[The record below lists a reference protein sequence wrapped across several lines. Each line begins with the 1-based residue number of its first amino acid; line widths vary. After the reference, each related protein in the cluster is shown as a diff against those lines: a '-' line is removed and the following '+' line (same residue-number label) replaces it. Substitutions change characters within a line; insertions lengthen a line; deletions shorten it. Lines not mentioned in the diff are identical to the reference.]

1 LGLSTLLFLPDLV
14 NFEIMALN
22 PQHQIEIVNEIKKS
36 LGKEDKGPI
45 SRYRAAKDN
54 IRFRRTLWGNIRSV
68 LFMTL
73 GILSAGFGLEGFL
86 IPNGLIDG
94 GVTGI
99 SLLTNRETGI
109 SFSIL
114 IIVINIPFLLLG
126 WKQIGKA
133 FCIKSI
139 VCITFLALVVAFVHY
154 PIVTNDKVLIAVFG
168 GFFLGAGI
176 GLTIRGGAVIDGT
189 EILAIFLSR
198 KRSISVGDFIMIF
211 NIVIFSIAA
220 YLHSVEMALYSILTY
235 MAAAKTVDFILEG
248 IEEFTGVTI
257 ISPHSVEIADFIK
270 NRMGRG
276 LTIYTGKKGFG
287 KRGESL
293 TATDIIFT
301 VVTRLEISRLTTEI
315 EKIDPNAFIVMQ
327 SINDTRG
334 GMVKKRPLNH

>member
-1 LGLSTLLFLPDLV
+1 M
-14 NFEIMALN
+14 I
-22 PQHQIEIVNEIKKS
+22 
-36 LGKEDKGPI
+36 
-45 SRYRAAKDN
+45 
-54 IRFRRTLWGNIRSV
+54 
-68 LFMTL
+68 L
-73 GILSAGFGLEGFL
+73 GIFSAGFGLEGFL

-114 IIVINIPFLLLG
+114 ILLINIPFILLG
-126 WKQIGKA
+126 WKQIGKG
-133 FCIKSI
+133 FSIKSI
-139 VCITFLALVVAFVHY
+139 ICITLLAIVVEFVHY

-189 EILAIFLSR
+189 EILAIFLNR
-198 KRSISVGDFIMIF
+198 KQSISVGDFIMLF
-211 NIVIFSIAA
+211 NIVIFSVAA
-220 YLHSVEMALYSILTY
+220 YLHSLEMALYSILTY
-235 MAAAKTVDFILEG
+235 MAAARTVDFILEG

-257 ISPHSVEIADFIK
+257 ISPHTAEIAEFIK
-270 NRMGRG
+270 NKMGRG

-301 VVTRLEISRLTTEI
+301 VVTRLEISRLTHEV
-315 EKIDPNAFIVMQ
+315 EKIDPNAFVVMQ

-334 GMVKKRPLNH
+334 GMVKKRPLSH